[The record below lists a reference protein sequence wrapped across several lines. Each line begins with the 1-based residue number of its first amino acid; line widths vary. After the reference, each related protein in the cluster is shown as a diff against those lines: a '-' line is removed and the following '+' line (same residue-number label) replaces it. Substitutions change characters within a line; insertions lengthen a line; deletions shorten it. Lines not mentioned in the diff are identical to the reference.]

1 MEGIKDYFF
10 WKAASVIN
18 SMTGFASGSTQVGG
32 VSLDFEIKSVNAKSV
47 DLKIYLPEFISSL
60 ENELRQLVLRKIS
73 RGSVFLKIKVNQNS
87 DLSNEYVFNDQVLN
101 TVFENIKKIEKICD
115 EKNILLEPLKASD
128 FFSVKGIWEENK
140 NMSTSAYDSKSIIFD
155 KTSELIE
162 SLMQTRKKEGQG
174 LYIILSE
181 KLSSIMVLHKDAEKI
196 LPKRSKYLKKNFKSA
211 VDKVISE
218 NSQIDE
224 NRIEHELAIMAI
236 KQDITE
242 ELDRLKVHILSM
254 QDLLNSSG
262 VVGKKL
268 DFLSQELNREVNTI
282 CSKSQFIDLT
292 KIGIEMKT
300 LVDQFREQ
308 VQNVE

>member
-1 MEGIKDYFF
+1 
-10 WKAASVIN
+10 
-18 SMTGFASGSTQVGG
+18 MTGFASGSTQVGG
-32 VSLDFEIKSVNAKSV
+32 VSLDFEIKSVNAKSI

-60 ENELRQLVLRKIS
+60 ENDLRQLVLGKIS
-73 RGSVFLKIKVNQNS
+73 RGSVFLKIKINQHS
-87 DLSNEYVFNDQVLN
+87 DLSSDYFFNDEVLN
-101 TVFENIKKIEKICD
+101 SVLGKIKNIEKICD
-115 EKNILLEPLKASD
+115 EKNIPLEPLKASD
-128 FFSVKGIWEENK
+128 FFAVKGVWEENK
-140 NMSTSAYDSKSIIFD
+140 KISTSADDNKSIILD

-174 LYIILSE
+174 LHIILSE
-181 KLSSIMVLHKDAEKI
+181 KLSSIVALHKDAEKI
-196 LPKRSKYLKKNFKSA
+196 LPERSKYLKKNFKTA
-211 VDKVISE
+211 VDKVILE

-224 NRIEHELAIMAI
+224 NRIEHEIAIIAI
-236 KQDITE
+236 KQDIAE

-254 QDLLNSSG
+254 QDLLTSSG

-282 CSKSQFIDLT
+282 CSKSQFSDLT
-292 KIGIEMKT
+292 KVGIEMKT